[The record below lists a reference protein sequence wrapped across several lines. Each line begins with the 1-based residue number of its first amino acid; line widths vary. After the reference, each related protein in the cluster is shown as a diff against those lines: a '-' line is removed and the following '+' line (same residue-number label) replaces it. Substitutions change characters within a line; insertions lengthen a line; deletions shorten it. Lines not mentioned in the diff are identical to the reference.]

1 MQMIEVVLMMVA
13 PSSREVI
20 LIPLQ
25 PHQEHIG
32 TVTLGDKANVKMIYC
47 EFYHV

>member
-1 MQMIEVVLMMVA
+1 MIEVVLMMVA

-25 PHQEHIG
+25 PHQEHVG
-32 TVTLGDKANVKMIYC
+32 MVTFGDKANDKMTYF